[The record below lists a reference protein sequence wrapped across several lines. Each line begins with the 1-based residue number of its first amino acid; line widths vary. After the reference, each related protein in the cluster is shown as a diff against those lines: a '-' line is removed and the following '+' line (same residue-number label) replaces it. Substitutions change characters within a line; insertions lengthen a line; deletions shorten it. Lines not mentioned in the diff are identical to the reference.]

1 MAYPRP
7 GANAPGRVLF
17 PRPPPSRPPPKTGAE
32 RVPFPGREIFFSSVA
47 RKYAKKG
54 PLPVT
59 IRVTL
64 AAKSLARGSSRG
76 FSAEGLPRPASM
88 GGGPLSRARRKNEK
102 REIIHPKTEVYPPCR
117 PPGTA
122 ALPAGRFSVP
132 SRQGG
137 RKILVVQPLDSC
149 RTICYNG
156 LGTKETAPARAFPHG
171 GPPPG
176 GGPRMKKER
185 GR

>member
-102 REIIHPKTEVYPPCR
+102 REIHPKTEVYPPCR